1 MVDGRG
7 HILRRAHAARTMQR
21 SIPTH
26 ASIPHGSMKLVLA
39 AISLA
44 LFMDSLVYGMIA
56 PVVPYY
62 ADVIGASDLEIGII
76 FSAYP
81 IVQLLTLMPVG
92 ALSDRYGRR
101 PFIILGLII
110 LIVSTI
116 AFAISDNVPQLIL
129 TRGIQGLA
137 ASCTITA
144 GLALV
149 SEGVP
154 SDRRGG
160 TLAVATAS
168 QGAGIMAG
176 PLFGGSLVDVG
187 GYPFPFLVAAALTL
201 IILTLTATALR
212 GPRPKHLERDRCAR
226 TGHGEVL
233 RDKTVLAIVLIVV
246 IWGVGFGIIEPAYP
260 LYLSEDFSATASMIG
275 VFFTAMSIPSVLS
288 QPFFGRLSD
297 KIGRKRIVITAS
309 LLFSM
314 LFSLM
319 AMVDSFSL
327 LLAVSA
333 LLGMSSGMLW
343 APSLPLMIESMTRRL
358 GKGSAGIANGLYN
371 SAWALGL
378 AGGPLIFGLLVEPIG
393 LEPISLVY
401 STIAA
406 AIAVASIWL
415 ITECRG

>member
-1 MVDGRG
+1 
-7 HILRRAHAARTMQR
+7 
-21 SIPTH
+21 
-26 ASIPHGSMKLVLA
+26 
-39 AISLA
+39 
-44 LFMDSLVYGMIA
+44 
-56 PVVPYY
+56 
-62 ADVIGASDLEIGII
+62 
-76 FSAYP
+76 
-81 IVQLLTLMPVG
+81 
-92 ALSDRYGRR
+92 
-101 PFIILGLII
+101 
-110 LIVSTI
+110 
-116 AFAISDNVPQLIL
+116 
-129 TRGIQGLA
+129 
-137 ASCTITA
+137 
-144 GLALV
+144 
-149 SEGVP
+149 
-154 SDRRGG
+154 
-160 TLAVATAS
+160 
-168 QGAGIMAG
+168 
-176 PLFGGSLVDVG
+176 
-187 GYPFPFLVAAALTL
+187 
-201 IILTLTATALR
+201 
-212 GPRPKHLERDRCAR
+212 
-226 TGHGEVL
+226 VL

-415 ITECRG
+415 ITESRD